1 MTRQLYPRLASY
13 REILCCAGVRYSFF
27 IISADPDLPLNQ
39 KGGVTMGEIL
49 VSLAIGGFLVA
60 AGILMNIHL
69 RREEKSLEK
78 EKP

>member
-1 MTRQLYPRLASY
+1 
-13 REILCCAGVRYSFF
+13 
-27 IISADPDLPLNQ
+27 
-39 KGGVTMGEIL
+39 MGEIL

-69 RREEKSLEK
+69 RREEKSLEE

>member
-1 MTRQLYPRLASY
+1 MILQLYPGLAPY
-13 REILCCAGVRYSFF
+13 RDILCCAGARYSFF
-27 IISADPDLPLNQ
+27 IISVEPELPLNG